1 MIAYLILL
9 VKRKALCYI
18 IFIVGRMPQQV
29 YAVLRGIL
37 NFRRWSKMKE
47 YNVLQYGAAGDGV
60 TNDAFAIQHAID
72 DCAKNGGGRV
82 VLQSGHVFYSD
93 SIRLKRNVDLHIQK
107 GASIKATSN
116 IDGYIRPNKLIN
128 DPKTAL
134 IGNPVTGKPSF
145 VFIYGFEADFCTI
158 SGEGTIDANGH
169 AFVQRK
175 DRYYVTGDFYP
186 RPTAIYIE
194 KSNHITFKDF
204 TVTDAPFWTL
214 HPAGCDDVLIDRIRI
229 LNDLDVA
236 NSDGIDPDHCSNVR
250 ILGCHVTCA
259 DDCICLKT
267 SRGNSEYGPTENV
280 IIDGCTLVSTSAA
293 IKIGTEGVG
302 DFRNIIVSN
311 CTVSRSNRG
320 ISIQIRDGGNVENV
334 SYSNIV
340 IETRRFCPDW
350 WGTAEPITITSFNR
364 DENTKSGK
372 VKNIRFFNVTA
383 KGENGVLIHG
393 SADNPIEDVTFEN
406 CRIELTKT
414 SKWPCGLYDLRP
426 CLDWGVEKYDNSA
439 FFIRSAK
446 DITIMKTKTSWGE
459 TCENYKYAVDAADVQ
474 NLEFVR
480 FEGRAAKEGDEDM
493 KLQNVRL
500 VHPL

>member
-1 MIAYLILL
+1 
-9 VKRKALCYI
+9 
-18 IFIVGRMPQQV
+18 
-29 YAVLRGIL
+29 
-37 NFRRWSKMKE
+37 MKE
-47 YNVLQYGAAGDGV
+47 YNVLQYGAVGDGV
-60 TNDAFAIQHAID
+60 TNDAFSIQHAID

-82 VLQSGHVFYSD
+82 VLQSGHTFYSD
-93 SIRLKRNVDLHIQK
+93 SIRLRKNVDLHIQK
-107 GASIKATSN
+107 GAVIKATAN

-145 VFIYGFEADFCTI
+145 VFIYAYEADCCTI
-158 SGEGTIDANGH
+158 SGEGTIDTNGH

-186 RPTAIYIE
+186 RPTVIYVE

-204 TVTDAPFWTL
+204 TVVDAPFWTL

-267 SRGNSEYGPTENV
+267 SKGNSEYGPTENV
-280 IIDGCTLVSTSAA
+280 VIDGCTLVSTSAA
-293 IKIGTEGVG
+293 IKIGTEG
-302 DFRNIIVSN
+302 FRNIIVSN
-311 CTVSRSNRG
+311 CTISKSNRG
-320 ISIQIRDGGNVENV
+320 LSIQIRDGGNVENV
-334 SYSNIV
+334 TYSNII

-350 WGTAEPITITSFNR
+350 WGTAEPITITTFNR
-364 DENTKSGK
+364 DENTKSGHI
-372 VKNIRFFNVTA
+372 KNIRFFNVTA

-393 SADNPIEDVTFEN
+393 NGDNYIEDVTFEN
-406 CRIELTKT
+406 CRVELTKT
-414 SKWPCGLYDLRP
+414 SKWPCGMYDLRP

-439 FFIRSAK
+439 FFIRFAK
-446 DITIMKTKTSWGE
+446 DVTIMKTKTLWGNL
-459 TCENYKYAVDAADVQ
+459 CENYKHAVDAENVE
-474 NLEFVR
+474 NLELVR
-480 FEGRAAKEGDEDM
+480 FDGRAVNPTVDDF
-493 KLQNVRL
+493 KLNNVKQVR
-500 VHPL
+500 